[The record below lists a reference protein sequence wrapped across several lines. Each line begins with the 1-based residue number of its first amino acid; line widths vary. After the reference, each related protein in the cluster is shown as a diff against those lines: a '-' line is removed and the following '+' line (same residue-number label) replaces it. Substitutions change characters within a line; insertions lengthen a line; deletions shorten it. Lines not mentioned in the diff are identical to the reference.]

1 MKGTFLESPDKSKL
15 FLCAVG
21 TIPEQ
26 LGHCCC
32 HLQNQEPRSRS
43 SSGGTF
49 SGSPARSQGYRTSV
63 LPCSLQ
69 FQVLCLQ
76 YEQKEQRRLEFV
88 MKKEQSIQPFPTTM
102 CSTFKRTRIDNN
114 RYSEF

>member
-1 MKGTFLESPDKSKL
+1 MKGTSLESPDQSKL

-49 SGSPARSQGYRTSV
+49 SGSPARSQGYLTSV
-63 LPCSLQ
+63 LSCSLQ
-69 FQVLCLQ
+69 FQVLWVEL
-76 YEQKEQRRLEFV
+76 
-88 MKKEQSIQPFPTTM
+88 
-102 CSTFKRTRIDNN
+102 
-114 RYSEF
+114 